1 MRVVMLFAFSLV
13 AAAAALGQ
21 AAGNERTVWDGVY
34 SSAQAKRG
42 EATYISKCSDCHD
55 GGVMAPELDGFDFRA
70 EWENKRVG
78 ALYRLIHTTM
88 PADAPG
94 DLKEREVLD
103 LIAYVLQANG
113 FPAGDQTI
121 DDVTALDGITF
132 VGRKTP

>member
-1 MRVVMLFAFSLV
+1 MRLAMMFVISLV
-13 AAAAALGQ
+13 AAATALAQ
-21 AAGNERTVWDGVY
+21 ASGNERTVWDGVY
-34 SSAQAKRG
+34 SEAQAKRG
-42 EATYISKCSDCHD
+42 LATYVSKCSDCHD
-55 GGVMAPELDGFDFRA
+55 GGVMAPELGGFDFRA
-70 EWENKRVG
+70 EWENKKVG

-113 FPAGDQTI
+113 FPPGDQAI